1 MDKEEKKK
9 KIPRFRSRE
18 EEAEFWDTH
27 SPLDFP
33 DEIKPVQMRV
43 RKPLKGV
50 LAIRLSDGH
59 LQELRELAE
68 QYGVG
73 PTTLARMFIVSSL
86 NACKASGSLGISP
99 LPKPELKADLYGSPA
114 NPGVVEGLARVIL
127 SEDHLSEIQPGEIL
141 VASETMQ
148 SWTPVFGKI
157 KAAITDSGGLLS
169 DAVIVGREYGLPVVV
184 GTIEATKKIK
194 TGQRI
199 RVDGDR
205 GHVYILE

>member
-1 MDKEEKKK
+1 MDKQAKK

-50 LAIRLSDGH
+50 LAIRLSDKH

-86 NACKASGSLGISP
+86 NACKESGSLGI
-99 LPKPELKADLYGSPA
+99 LTQAKPELKVDLYGTASS
-114 NPGVVEGLARVIL
+114 PGVVEGLARVIL

-141 VASETMQ
+141 VAPATMP
-148 SWTPVFGKI
+148 SWAPVFSKI
-157 KAAITDSGGLLS
+157 EGVITDSGGLLS
-169 DAVIVGREYGLPVVV
+169 DAVIVGREYGLPAVF
-184 GTIEATKKIK
+184 GTMEATKKIK

>member
-1 MDKEEKKK
+1 MDKEEKK

-50 LAIRLSDGH
+50 LAIRLSDKH

-68 QYGVG
+68 QYEVG

-86 NACKASGSLGISP
+86 NACKESGSLGISS
-99 LPKPELKADLYGSPA
+99 LAKPELKVDLYGSPA

-127 SEDHLSEIQPGEIL
+127 SEDHLSEIQLGEIL
-141 VASETMQ
+141 VAPTTMP
-148 SWTPVFGKI
+148 SWAPVFSKI
-157 KAAITDSGGLLS
+157 SGVITDSGRMLS
-169 DAVIVGREYGLPVVV
+169 DAVIVGREYRIPAVV
-184 GTIEATKKIK
+184 GTMEATKKIK

-199 RVDGDR
+199 RVDGDH

>member
-1 MDKEEKKK
+1 MDKEEKK

-50 LAIRLSDGH
+50 LAIRLSDEH
-59 LQELRELAE
+59 LQELRALAE

-86 NACKASGSLGISP
+86 NACKESGSLGILS
-99 LPKPELKADLYGSPA
+99 LAKPELKVDIYGTPA

-127 SEDHLSEIQPGEIL
+127 REDHLNEVQPSEIL
-141 VASETMQ
+141 VAPETME
-148 SWTPVFGKI
+148 SWKPVFSKI
-157 KAAITDSGGLLS
+157 SGIITDSGGMLS
-169 DAVIVGREYGLPVVV
+169 NAVTVGREYGLPAVV
-184 GTIEATKKIK
+184 GTMKATKKIK

-199 RVDGDR
+199 RVDGDL
-205 GHVYILE
+205 GHVYILG

>member
-1 MDKEEKKK
+1 MDKEAKK

-33 DEIKPVQMRV
+33 DEIRQVEMRV

-50 LAIRLSDGH
+50 LAIRLDHKH
-59 LQELRELAE
+59 LEELRELAE

-86 NACKASGSLGISP
+86 NACKESGSMGILSP
-99 LPKPELKADLYGSPA
+99 PKPELKADLYGSPA

-127 SEDHLSEIQPGEIL
+127 SEDHLSELQPGEIL
-141 VASETMQ
+141 VAPATMP
-148 SWTPVFGKI
+148 SWAPVFGKI
-157 KAAITDSGGLLS
+157 EGVITDSREMLS
-169 DAVIVGREYGLPVVV
+169 NAVTVGRAYGIPAVV
-184 GTIEATKKIK
+184 GTMEATKKIK

-199 RVDGDR
+199 RIDGDHGR
-205 GHVYILE
+205 VYILE

>member
-1 MDKEEKKK
+1 MDKEAKK

-33 DEIKPVQMRV
+33 DEIKQVQLRV

-50 LAIRLSDGH
+50 LAIRLSDEH
-59 LQELRELAE
+59 LQELRALAE

-73 PTTLARMFIVSSL
+73 PTTLARMFIVNSL
-86 NACKASGSLGISP
+86 NACKESGSLGILS
-99 LPKPELKADLYGSPA
+99 LAKPELKVDLYGTASS
-114 NPGVVEGLARVIL
+114 PGVVEGVAHVIL

-141 VASETMQ
+141 VAPATMP
-148 SWTPVFGKI
+148 SWAPVFSKI
-157 KAAITDSGGLLS
+157 EGVITDSGEMLS
-169 DAVIVGREYGLPVVV
+169 HAVIVGRKYGIPAVV
-184 GTIEATKKIK
+184 GTMEATKKIK

-199 RVDGDR
+199 RIDGDR
-205 GHVYILE
+205 GQVYILE